1 MKCVKK
7 KKSDRKRNYKLKGAF
22 LIYIKIGKIK
32 LFINITE
39 LGRS

>member
-1 MKCVKK
+1 MCK
-7 KKSDRKRNYKLKGAF
+7 KKSDRKGNCKLKRAF
-22 LIYIKIGKIK
+22 LRYIKKIGKIK